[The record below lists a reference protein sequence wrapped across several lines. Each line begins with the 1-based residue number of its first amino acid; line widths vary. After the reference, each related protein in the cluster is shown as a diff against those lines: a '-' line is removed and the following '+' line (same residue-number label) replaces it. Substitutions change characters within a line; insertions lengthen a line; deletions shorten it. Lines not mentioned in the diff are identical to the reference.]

1 MHVAL
6 GDVARDDL
14 AVGGYLILLS
24 LTLEGLSALEIL
36 QFPLLHLLQALG
48 VGELGLIQVGEVVL
62 LRLHNS
68 ELLLF

>member
-6 GDVARDDL
+6 GNVAGDDL
-14 AVGGYLILLS
+14 AVGGSLILLS

-36 QFPLLHLLQALG
+36 QLPLLHLLQALG

-62 LRLHNS
+62 LRLHDS
-68 ELLLF
+68 QLLLF

>member
-14 AVGGYLILLS
+14 AVGGDLILLS

-62 LRLHNS
+62 LRLHDS
-68 ELLLF
+68 QLLLF

>member
-14 AVGGYLILLS
+14 AVGGDLILLS

-48 VGELGLIQVGEVVL
+48 VGELGLIQVCEVVL
-62 LRLHNS
+62 LRLHDS
-68 ELLLF
+68 QLLLF

>member
-1 MHVAL
+1 VHVAL

-14 AVGGYLILLS
+14 AVGGNLILLS

-36 QFPLLHLLQALG
+36 QLPLLHLLQALG

-62 LRLHNS
+62 LRLHDS
-68 ELLLF
+68 QLLLF